1 MSGNGLKLA
10 IGACVAATGLG
21 LLASTSS
28 PERPEEKAV
37 LALPA
42 PPSQD
47 WGSGWVP
54 GAMPQPPAEGEIS
67 GADSIGEVN
76 HMTGME
82 MGTEQQS
89 GPVEDPYAG

>member
-1 MSGNGLKLA
+1 MSGIGFKVT
-10 IGACVAATGLG
+10 IGACVAASGLG
-21 LLASTSS
+21 LLALTGS

-37 LALPA
+37 LDLPA
-42 PPSQD
+42 PPAQD

-54 GAMPQPPAEGEIS
+54 GAVPQAPAEGEIS
-67 GADSIGEVN
+67 GADL
-76 HMTGME
+76 TGQINQTGVE